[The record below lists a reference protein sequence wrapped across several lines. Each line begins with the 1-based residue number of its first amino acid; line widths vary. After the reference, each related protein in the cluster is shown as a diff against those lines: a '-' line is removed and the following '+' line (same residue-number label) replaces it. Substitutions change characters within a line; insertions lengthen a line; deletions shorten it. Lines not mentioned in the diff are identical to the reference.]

1 VVVETE
7 IMVETLVA
15 TLVETKIMVETL
27 VATLV
32 ETKIMV
38 EIRVVLA
45 KWNVKR
51 LHAQ

>member
-1 VVVETE
+1 MVVETE
-7 IMVETLVA
+7 
-15 TLVETKIMVETL
+15 IMVETL